1 MNSSFIILFIISL
14 INSKWVKFW
23 LLFRITQNP
32 LFTKDW
38 MAAQWAP
45 PIGRA
50 RHGLWSI
57 PDLTILNA
65 YTKLASLMNIIFLSN
80 PTE

>member
-1 MNSSFIILFIISL
+1 MSENLIAFQNNPESIIYKRLDGCTVS
-14 INSKWVKFW
+14 
-23 LLFRITQNP
+23 T
-32 LFTKDW
+32 
-38 MAAQWAP
+38 

-50 RHGLWSI
+50 CHGLWSI

-65 YTKLASLMNIIFLSN
+65 YTKMASLMNIIFLSN